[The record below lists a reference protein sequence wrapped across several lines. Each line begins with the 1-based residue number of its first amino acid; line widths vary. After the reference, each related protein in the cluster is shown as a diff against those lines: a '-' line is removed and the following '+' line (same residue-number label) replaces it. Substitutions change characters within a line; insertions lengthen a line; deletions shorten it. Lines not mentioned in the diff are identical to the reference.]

1 MVIEGLSKTL
11 RKNESLQCILPRT
24 YQIDLRTRRFFFGQG
39 LAIFLLF
46 LLVIPLQVFGYFRHS
61 MSPLKIV
68 AMDALAGVYALWCW
82 AWSSRRVILYED
94 AIEVVGWPSMRKL
107 VRQEIR
113 GRRVGSLLVQA
124 GGRLLLS
131 HRAVRSE
138 RSRPRAATIPT
149 CWRIL
154 FLLDE
159 RNS

>member
-24 YQIDLRTRRFFFGQG
+24 YQIDLRTRRFIFSQG

-46 LLVIPLQVFGYFRHS
+46 LRVTPLQVFGYFRHS
-61 MSPLKIV
+61 MSPLNIV

-113 GRRVGSLLVQA
+113 GRRVGSLPVQA
-124 GGRLLLS
+124 AGGS
-131 HRAVRSE
+131 Y
-138 RSRPRAATIPT
+138 
-149 CWRIL
+149 
-154 FLLDE
+154 
-159 RNS
+159 

>member
-39 LAIFLLF
+39 LAIFF
-46 LLVIPLQVFGYFRHS
+46 LVLQVIPLQVFGYFPHS

-124 GGRLLLS
+124 GGGS
-131 HRAVRSE
+131 Y
-138 RSRPRAATIPT
+138 
-149 CWRIL
+149 
-154 FLLDE
+154 
-159 RNS
+159 